1 MTLTRATIATSTPG
15 ADGIAG
21 TADDVRGYI
30 NTTAPLVDLSQNYSS
45 HPSHQVF
52 LREYTLNA
60 LGQPVSTG
68 KLAEGAGGAII
79 NWGEVKAMA
88 RTMLGIELSD
98 ADVFNVP
105 VIATDAYGKFIPGAN
120 GLPQLVTTTGLF
132 EGNRAVPVSLPA
144 NVLRTGR
151 KGLAAATLI
160 LDGLKGAVAVLLA
173 RYFLGDQDVVVG
185 TAAVLGHLFPV
196 WLGFRGGKGAAT
208 GLGVLLAAAWPV
220 GLACCAVW
228 LVAAKLLKM
237 SSAAAL
243 AAFAAAPL
251 FALVL
256 SSADHALMALLIA
269 ILVFWRHEAN
279 IRRLLAGTEPRI
291 GKTVK

>member
-1 MTLTRATIATSTPG
+1 MAEHADSIMFLIALLGGYLAGSIPFGLLLTKAAGLGDIRQVGSGNIGAT
-15 ADGIAG
+15 
-21 TADDVRGYI
+21 
-30 NTTAPLVDLSQNYSS
+30 
-45 HPSHQVF
+45 
-52 LREYTLNA
+52 
-60 LGQPVSTG
+60 
-68 KLAEGAGGAII
+68 
-79 NWGEVKAMA
+79 
-88 RTMLGIELSD
+88 
-98 ADVFNVP
+98 
-105 VIATDAYGKFIPGAN
+105 
-120 GLPQLVTTTGLF
+120 
-132 EGNRAVPVSLPA
+132 

-173 RYFLGDQDVVVG
+173 RYFLGDQDLVVG

-196 WLGFRGGKGAAT
+196 WLGFRGGKGVAT

-220 GLACCAVW
+220 GLACCALW
-228 LVAAKLLKM
+228 LVAAKLLKR

-243 AAFAAAPL
+243 TAFAAAPL

-291 GKTVK
+291 GKTAK

>member
-1 MTLTRATIATSTPG
+1 MAEHADSIAFLIALVGGYLIGSVPFGLLLTKAAGLGDIRQVGSGNIGAT
-15 ADGIAG
+15 
-21 TADDVRGYI
+21 
-30 NTTAPLVDLSQNYSS
+30 
-45 HPSHQVF
+45 
-52 LREYTLNA
+52 
-60 LGQPVSTG
+60 
-68 KLAEGAGGAII
+68 
-79 NWGEVKAMA
+79 
-88 RTMLGIELSD
+88 
-98 ADVFNVP
+98 
-105 VIATDAYGKFIPGAN
+105 
-120 GLPQLVTTTGLF
+120 
-132 EGNRAVPVSLPA
+132 

-173 RYFLGDQDVVVG
+173 RQFLGEQDVVVG

-196 WLGFRGGKGAAT
+196 WLGFRGGKGVAT

-243 AAFAAAPL
+243 TAFAAAPL

-269 ILVFWRHEAN
+269 VLVFWRHEAN

-291 GKTVK
+291 GKSSK